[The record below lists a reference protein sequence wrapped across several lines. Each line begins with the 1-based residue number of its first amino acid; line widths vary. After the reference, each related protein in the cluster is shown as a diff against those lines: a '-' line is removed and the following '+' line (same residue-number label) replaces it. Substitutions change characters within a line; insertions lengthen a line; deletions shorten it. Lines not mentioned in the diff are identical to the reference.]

1 MATDHFI
8 SIPYRTVVGS
18 ELDWSTVH
26 HGSSTTAT
34 DFLELR
40 WQEDT
45 GSGATGVTRKDIIR
59 FMEGVVTRFILGGG
73 VLHDG
78 TDTPAS

>member
-8 SIPYRTVVGS
+8 SIPFRNVAQS
-18 ELDWSTVH
+18 ELDWTTIH
-26 HGSSTTAT
+26 HGTSSTAT

-45 GSGATGVTRKDIIR
+45 GSGPTGITRKDIIR
-59 FMEGVVTRFILGGG
+59 FMEGVLTRFINGAG
-73 VLHDG
+73 VIHDG
-78 TDTPAS
+78 TDVPAL

>member
-8 SIPYRTVVGS
+8 SIPFRNVAAS
-18 ELDWSTVH
+18 ELDWTTVH
-26 HGSSTTAT
+26 HGTSSTAT

-45 GSGATGVTRKDIIR
+45 GSGPTGVTRKDIMR
-59 FMEGVVTRFILGGG
+59 FMEHVVERFIIGRG

-78 TDTPAS
+78 TDVPSV